1 MDGLTTLEVKEAVDD
16 VGYSSEHP
24 LEDVQNHVDDRN
36 VAIEQVG
43 VSGLRYPITVL
54 DKRQEHQST
63 VATLN
68 LSVGLP
74 HESRGTHM
82 SRFVEVIERHRG
94 ELTVRTIQA
103 VLEDLRTTLHA
114 ESARIEVAFDYFLER
129 SAPVSGA
136 TALMDYHC
144 EFTGQLTNE
153 KLDFVLTVHVPVTSL
168 CPCSKAISDYGAH
181 NQRGI
186 IQIDCRSNDIV
197 WIEDLI
203 EVAEASASS
212 PVYPLIK
219 RDDERFVTMQAY
231 DNPVFVEDMV
241 RNVAV
246 RLRDDSR
253 INWFCV
259 TAENHESI
267 HNHNA
272 FAKVMWQSE
281 DTLSR

>member
-1 MDGLTTLEVKEAVDD
+1 MDDLTTLDSKSQTDD
-16 VGYSSEHP
+16 AGYASDDP
-24 LEDVQNHVDDRN
+24 LEDVQNRGDDRN

-54 DKRQEHQST
+54 DKREEHQNT
-63 VATLN
+63 LATLN

-74 HESRGTHM
+74 HESKGTHM

-94 ELTVRTIQA
+94 ELTVRTIRSA
-103 VLEDLRTTLHA
+103 LEDLRTTLDA

-144 EFTGQLTNE
+144 EFTGQLTNK

-181 NQRGI
+181 NQRGT
-186 IQIDCRSNDIV
+186 IQINCRSEDIV

-203 EVAEASASS
+203 EVAESSASS

-219 RDDERFVTMQAY
+219 REDERFVTMQAY

-241 RNVAV
+241 RSVAV
-246 RLRDDSR
+246 KLREDSR
-253 INWFCV
+253 VTWFSV
-259 TAENHESI
+259 RAENYESI

-272 FAKVMWQSE
+272 FAEVVLEKEKEVQH
-281 DTLSR
+281 

>member
-1 MDGLTTLEVKEAVDD
+1 MDDLTTTEVDAAVE
-16 VGYSSEHP
+16 GERYSSEQP
-24 LEDVQNHVDDRN
+24 LEDVQNHIDERN

-54 DKRQEHQST
+54 DKRQENQNT

-74 HESRGTHM
+74 HRSKGTHM

-103 VLEDLRTTLHA
+103 VLEDLRTTLDA
-114 ESARIEVAFDYFLER
+114 ESARIEVGFDYFLER
-129 SAPVSGA
+129 SAPSSGA

-144 EFTGQLTNE
+144 EFTGQLNNDE
-153 KLDFVLTVHVPVTSL
+153 LDFVLTVHVPVTSL
-168 CPCSKAISDYGAH
+168 CPCSKAISDYGAY
-181 NQRGI
+181 NQRGT
-186 IQIDCRSNDIV
+186 IQIHCRSDDIV

-203 EVAEASASS
+203 EIAESSASS

-246 RLRDDSR
+246 KLREDKR
-253 INWFCV
+253 VLWFAV
-259 TAENHESI
+259 RAENYESI

-272 FAKVMWQSE
+272 FAKVTWQRIGE
-281 DTLSR
+281 D

>member
-1 MDGLTTLEVKEAVDD
+1 MDDLTTLETEEAVDD
-16 VGYSSEHP
+16 PSYSSEHP
-24 LEDVQNHVDDRN
+24 LEDVQNHIDDRN

-54 DKRQEHQST
+54 DKRQEHQNT

-74 HESRGTHM
+74 HESKGTHM

-94 ELTVRTIQA
+94 ELTVNTIQS
-103 VLEDLRTTLHA
+103 VLEDLRTTLDT

-129 SAPVSGA
+129 SAPASGA

-144 EFTGQLTNE
+144 EFTGQLNNE
-153 KLDFVLTVHVPVTSL
+153 KLDFILTVHVPVTSL

-181 NQRGI
+181 NQRGTI
-186 IQIDCRSNDIV
+186 RIDCRSSDIV
-197 WIEDLI
+197 WIEELI
-203 EVAEASASS
+203 EVAESSASS

-246 RLRDDSR
+246 KLREDKR
-253 INWFCV
+253 VQGFKV
-259 TAENHESI
+259 RAENYESI

-272 FAKVMWQSE
+272 FAEVIG
-281 DTLSR
+281 TN

>member
-1 MDGLTTLEVKEAVDD
+1 MDDLTTLEAEEAVDD
-16 VGYSSEHP
+16 VSYSIEHP
-24 LEDVQNHVDDRN
+24 LEDVQNHIDERN

-54 DKRQEHQST
+54 DKGQEHQNT

-74 HESRGTHM
+74 PESRGTHM
-82 SRFVEVIERHRG
+82 SRFVEVIERHLG
-94 ELTVRTIQA
+94 ELTVNTIPS
-103 VLEDLRTTLHA
+103 VLEDLRTTLDA

-129 SAPVSGA
+129 SAPSSGA

-144 EFTGQLTNE
+144 EFAGQLNNE
-153 KLDFVLTVHVPVTSL
+153 KLDFILTIHVPVTSL

-181 NQRGI
+181 NQRGT
-186 IQIDCRSNDIV
+186 IQIDCRSDDIV
-197 WIEDLI
+197 WIEELI
-203 EVAEASASS
+203 EVAESSASS

-246 RLRDDSR
+246 KLRADKR
-253 INWFCV
+253 IRWFKV
-259 TAENHESI
+259 RAENYESI

-272 FAKVMWQSE
+272 FAEVIG
-281 DTLSR
+281 TN

>member
-1 MDGLTTLEVKEAVDD
+1 MDDLTTLETEEAVDD
-16 VGYSSEHP
+16 PSYSSEHP
-24 LEDVQNHVDDRN
+24 LEDVQNHIDDRN

-54 DKRQEHQST
+54 DKRQEHQNT

-74 HESRGTHM
+74 HESKGTHM

-94 ELTVRTIQA
+94 ELTVNTIQS
-103 VLEDLRTTLHA
+103 VLEDLRTTRDT

-129 SAPVSGA
+129 SAPASGA

-144 EFTGQLTNE
+144 EFTGQLNNE
-153 KLDFVLTVHVPVTSL
+153 KLDFILTVHVPVTSL

-181 NQRGI
+181 NQRGTI
-186 IQIDCRSNDIV
+186 RIDCRSSDIV
-197 WIEDLI
+197 WIEELI
-203 EVAEASASS
+203 EVAESSASS

-246 RLRDDSR
+246 KLREDKR
-253 INWFCV
+253 VQWFKV
-259 TAENHESI
+259 RAENYESI

-272 FAKVMWQSE
+272 FAEVIG
-281 DTLSR
+281 TN

>member
-1 MDGLTTLEVKEAVDD
+1 MDDLTTLEGEETVTDQ
-16 VGYSSEHP
+16 GYVCERP
-24 LEDVQNHVDDRN
+24 LDDVQNHFDDRN

-54 DKRQEHQST
+54 DKRQEHQNT

-74 HESRGTHM
+74 QESKGTHM

-94 ELTVRTIQA
+94 ELTVNTIQS
-103 VLEDLRTTLHA
+103 VLEDLKTTLDA

-129 SAPVSGA
+129 SAPSSGA

-144 EFTGQLTNE
+144 EFAGQLNNE
-153 KLDFVLTVHVPVTSL
+153 ELDFVLTVHVPVTSL

-181 NQRGI
+181 NQRGVI
-186 IQIDCRSNDIV
+186 DIQCRSSDIV
-197 WIEDLI
+197 WIEELI
-203 EVAEASASS
+203 DIAEDSASS

-219 RDDERFVTMQAY
+219 RDDERYVTMRAY

-241 RNVAV
+241 RNAAV
-246 RLRDDSR
+246 KLRADKR
-253 INWFCV
+253 VTWFKV
-259 TAENHESI
+259 RAENFESI

-272 FAKVMWQSE
+272 FAQVAEGS
-281 DTLSR
+281 

>member
-1 MDGLTTLEVKEAVDD
+1 MDDLTTLETEEAVDD
-16 VGYSSEHP
+16 PSYSSEHP
-24 LEDVQNHVDDRN
+24 LEDVQNHIDDRN

-54 DKRQEHQST
+54 DKRQEHQNT

-74 HESRGTHM
+74 HESKGTHM

-94 ELTVRTIQA
+94 ELTVNTIQS
-103 VLEDLRTTLHA
+103 VLEDLRTTLDT

-129 SAPVSGA
+129 SAPASGA

-144 EFTGQLTNE
+144 EFTGQLNNE
-153 KLDFVLTVHVPVTSL
+153 KLDFILTVHVPVTSL

-181 NQRGI
+181 NQRGTI
-186 IQIDCRSNDIV
+186 RIDCRSSDIV
-197 WIEDLI
+197 WIEELI
-203 EVAEASASS
+203 EVAESSASS

-246 RLRDDSR
+246 KLREDKR
-253 INWFCV
+253 VQWFKV
-259 TAENHESI
+259 RAENYESI

-272 FAKVMWQSE
+272 FAEVIG
-281 DTLSR
+281 TN

>member
-1 MDGLTTLEVKEAVDD
+1 MDDLTTLETEEAVDD
-16 VGYSSEHP
+16 PSYSSEHP
-24 LEDVQNHVDDRN
+24 LEDVQNHIDDRN

-54 DKRQEHQST
+54 DKRQEHQNT

-74 HESRGTHM
+74 HESKGTHM

-94 ELTVRTIQA
+94 ELTVNTIQS
-103 VLEDLRTTLHA
+103 VLEDLRTTLDS

-129 SAPVSGA
+129 SAPASGA

-144 EFTGQLTNE
+144 EFTGQLNNE
-153 KLDFVLTVHVPVTSL
+153 KLDFILTVHVPVTSL

-181 NQRGI
+181 NQRGTI
-186 IQIDCRSNDIV
+186 RIDCRSSDIV
-197 WIEDLI
+197 WIEELI
-203 EVAEASASS
+203 EVAESSASS

-246 RLRDDSR
+246 KLREDKR
-253 INWFCV
+253 VQWFKV
-259 TAENHESI
+259 RAENYESI

-272 FAKVMWQSE
+272 FAEVIG
-281 DTLSR
+281 TN